1 MRGERLHWPRRMS
14 LRLREP
20 YIHSLLHNKHAEE
33 RVKMAF
39 VMVVVVVYSKESR
52 FVIPIIEVS
61 SIVVVVV
68 IVVVKQ
74 GDRFVVVKMLMQ

>member
-1 MRGERLHWPRRMS
+1 MS
-14 LRLREP
+14 LWLREP

-39 VMVVVVVYSKESR
+39 VMVVVVVYGKESR
-52 FVIPIIEVS
+52 VVITIIEVS
-61 SIVVVVV
+61 NIVVVV

-74 GDRFVVVKMLMQ
+74 GYCFVVVKMLMQ